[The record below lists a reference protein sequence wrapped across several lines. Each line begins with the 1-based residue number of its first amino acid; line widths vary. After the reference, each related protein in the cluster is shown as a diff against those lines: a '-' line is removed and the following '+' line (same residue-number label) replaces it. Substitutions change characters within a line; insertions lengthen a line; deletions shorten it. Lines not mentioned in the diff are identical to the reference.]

1 MDWTELPR
9 WYIDKESTCQ
19 CRRCRKHRFYPWV
32 RKIPWSRKWQLTQ
45 YSCLENSMVNR
56 AWQVSYNPWG
66 HKESNTTK
74 QLSTQYGL
82 NNSTVS
88 LLNVLI
94 VITRLWL
101 HKRISFILGN
111 IDWRACYLYLNFK
124 WLKTHI
130 NGTSWVVQWLRIR
143 PAMQGMGVWSLL
155 EELRPHIPRG
165 NYWVLTLQ
173 SKIPRAKTRHSR
185 INECF
190 FKNHSNIHSYLH
202 THTHTHTHTTC
213 LS

>member
-1 MDWTELPR
+1 MSKLTEFKSGLWIEQSFPGGALVKNPPASAGDAGNTDSIPGSGR
-9 WYIDKESTCQ
+9 SPGVGNGSSPSILAW
-19 CRRCRKHRFYPWV
+19 
-32 RKIPWSRKWQLTQ
+32 KIPWSTEPGRWATIHGVTRSQTQL
-45 YSCLENSMVNR
+45 SR
-56 AWQVSYNPWG
+56 
-66 HKESNTTK
+66 
-74 QLSTQYGL
+74 LSTQYGL

-143 PAMQGMGVWSLL
+143 LAMQGMGFG
-155 EELRPHIPRG
+155 RC
-165 NYWVLTLQ
+165 
-173 SKIPRAKTRHSR
+173 SK
-185 INECF
+185 N
-190 FKNHSNIHSYLH
+190 
-202 THTHTHTHTTC
+202 
-213 LS
+213 